1 MRFSEGKVTSMS
13 SKEEMGIKEGVMVN
27 FMSTGLN
34 YSLQT
39 PAQTH
44 LVITVKVFL
53 DEISIKINRLSK
65 ADNSPVEE
73 Y

>member
-1 MRFSEGKVTSMS
+1 MS

-27 FMSTGLN
+27 FMSTWLN
-34 YSLQT
+34 HSLQT

>member
-1 MRFSEGKVTSMS
+1 MWFSEGKVTSMS

-34 YSLQT
+34 HCLQT